1 MQVASMLR
9 PFLRNVG
16 FMGFVLLGTLFA
28 PVQVIA
34 NHIWIV
40 RELPNEAG
48 VQTSIDGQIFNSDP
62 GSETQ
67 LVGANLNDGNYV
79 PQVIN
84 VNLYEDAAHTIVSDR
99 LDISV
104 PAQNPPQINVGL
116 TSDTDGIPLLP
127 LVPENIALTET
138 GDVQFVTSLTNS
150 NGIRTDIFVQSDVMD
165 AATAPEPSSVVL
177 LVIGLLSL
185 FGFTRH
191 LRKSDAARVYSRR
204 SS

>member
-1 MQVASMLR
+1 
-9 PFLRNVG
+9 
-16 FMGFVLLGTLFA
+16 MGLMGLVLLGSLLV
-28 PVQVIA
+28 PVQAIA

-67 LVGANLNDGNYV
+67 LVGANFNDGNYV

-99 LDISV
+99 VDITV

-116 TSDTDGIPLLP
+116 TSDTDGVPLLP
-127 LVPENIALTET
+127 LTPENIALTET

-150 NGIRTDIFVQSDVMD
+150 NGVTTSIFVQSDAPEV
-165 AATAPEPSSVVL
+165 AGVPEPSGVVL
-177 LVIGLLSL
+177 LAIGFLGVGGLA
-185 FGFTRH
+185 FH
-191 LRKSDAARVYSRR
+191 LREASGPYRPDRCGVVVTSEE
-204 SS
+204 